1 MCLLHRG
8 KGRDVIKRLAALG
21 SVGAL
26 WGLSFFAAPGAHA
39 GTCDPG
45 TSNGRDPS
53 QVAVPT
59 PADGATLYAAGSPAG
74 GGYAGV
80 TGNSGY
86 LEASGNPSTQQ
97 AAVYG
102 STTDG
107 SVTGQANVSSSGPGV
122 CANGVTAP

>member
-1 MCLLHRG
+1 G
-8 KGRDVIKRLAALG
+8 G
-21 SVGAL
+21 
-26 WGLSFFAAPGAHA
+26 
-39 GTCDPG
+39 
-45 TSNGRDPS
+45 
-53 QVAVPT
+53 
-59 PADGATLYAAGSPAG
+59 PAG

-122 CANGVTAP
+122 CANGVTAPQGTTRPGGVTSPPRRQDAGMAATSASFELVRSPTWATPTVPRM